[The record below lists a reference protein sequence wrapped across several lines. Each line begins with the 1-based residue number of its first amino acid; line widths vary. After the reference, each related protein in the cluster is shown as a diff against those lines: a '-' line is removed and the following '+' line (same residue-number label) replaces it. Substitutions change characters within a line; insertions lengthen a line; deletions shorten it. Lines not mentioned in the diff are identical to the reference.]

1 MDSRA
6 STKACH
12 HLLLPPVE
20 YQAVCGYCLV
30 TRTRVALSPGA
41 SSDDQNKKK
50 HSLMLGKTWH
60 HLLLDNWIM
69 MEAQTHF

>member
-1 MDSRA
+1 M
-6 STKACH
+6 
-12 HLLLPPVE
+12 
-20 YQAVCGYCLV
+20 

-41 SSDDQNKKK
+41 SPDDQNKKK